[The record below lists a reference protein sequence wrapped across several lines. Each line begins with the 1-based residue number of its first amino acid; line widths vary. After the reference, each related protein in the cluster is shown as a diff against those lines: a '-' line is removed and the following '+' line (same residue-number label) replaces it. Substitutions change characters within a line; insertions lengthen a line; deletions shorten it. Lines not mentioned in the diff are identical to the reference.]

1 MCVGVGERVDL
12 LIIIAHN
19 NDDDRKRLNKKNS
32 KKRKKWISYSNI
44 PMHTPRH
51 VQER

>member
-1 MCVGVGERVDL
+1 MGERVDL
-12 LIIIAHN
+12 HIIIAHN
-19 NDDDRKRLNKKNS
+19 NDDGRKRLKKNS
-32 KKRKKWISYSNI
+32 KKRIKWISYSNI

>member
-12 LIIIAHN
+12 HIIIAHN
-19 NDDDRKRLNKKNS
+19 DDDDRKRLNKKNS
-32 KKRKKWISYSNI
+32 KKRIKWISYSNI

-51 VQER
+51 VRER